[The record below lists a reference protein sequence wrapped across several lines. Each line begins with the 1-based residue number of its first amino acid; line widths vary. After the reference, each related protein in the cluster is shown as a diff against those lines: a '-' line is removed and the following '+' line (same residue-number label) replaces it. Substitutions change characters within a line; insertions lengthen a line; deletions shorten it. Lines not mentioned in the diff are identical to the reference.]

1 MKKLVISLMIILIS
15 ISPLFRG
22 LFFSYETYGFMAV
35 LALLCILYFFI
46 AIARHETIRLNKLY
60 LIAGILMLAGIC
72 FSFANAMNIRAT
84 LESLFFHMELL
95 VLFIVLYDYFY
106 GRKLQFMRAVM
117 LPAVVVGAVAGFV
130 GMVALTGK
138 FNVWHVTT
146 LSNRVGSTFQY
157 ANTASIYFLI
167 CFIFALTIANVY
179 KNRLFSSLIT
189 GLGSILFFAFVMTG
203 SRGGYV
209 VGAIVFPVII
219 IAQPK
224 YFKSGIVIRFVC
236 SVVPVLLVMKGFND
250 GVADADNLEA
260 GKWIMISYLL
270 SVAACFI
277 FSLASDSI
285 GEVMRRKDVRL
296 NWKVYTIFAVT
307 VLGAVIIFRDKMIQF
322 VPPIMLN
329 RINLMLRDGLDGNYI
344 AIRLE
349 FDKDAIRLLKSH
361 WLFGLGGD
369 GWKALYQSVQDFGYT
384 ANYVHNHYLQIFVDH
399 GILTFLS
406 YTGLVVISAASFIY
420 SYLKTKDKLLR
431 ACTAGMLCGFIALAV
446 HSSFDFDLSF
456 ASVALLFWGMFAVSA
471 TEGRDRW
478 KAGLSSYIGKLALVA
493 ACSLLFSMFAIY
505 FTAAFNGQKAQD
517 FMQKKDYRYAMQY
530 YENAVRL
537 DPSNAAYTFELAK
550 IYHYYGKSTRDGEV
564 RARWLE
570 KARKEG
576 EISVNGNKCYPA
588 YMKTLVGIYLDSG
601 MPVEALEMA
610 RNLLL
615 YQRYNAEVYEL
626 LARSYI
632 DAAVHYEKNGDT
644 ARAKELV
651 ARCISIDDDPNLRR
665 SVIERPNEVGSPEV
679 VARYRHSEK
688 LAGYLKEAE
697 EYFGKLK

>member
-46 AIARHETIRLNKLY
+46 AIARHETVRLNKLY

-157 ANTASIYFLI
+157 ANTASVYFLI
-167 CFIFALTIANVY
+167 CYIFAITLANTFEMWY
-179 KNRLFSSLIT
+179 TGPLIV
-189 GLGSILFFAFVMTG
+189 GLGSVSLFAFFMTG
-203 SRGGYV
+203 SRGG
-209 VGAIVFPVII
+209 FLT
-219 IAQPK
+219 
-224 YFKSGIVIRFVC
+224 GILML
-236 SVVPVLLVMKGFND
+236 PVLVAIQPSGLRVRTLVAMASSAASVFGVMKRFNSA
-250 GVADADNLEA
+250 VAAKDNFEA
-260 GKWIMISYLL
+260 AKWIVL
-270 SVAACFI
+270 SFVIAA
-277 FSLASDSI
+277 A
-285 GEVMRRKDVRL
+285 
-296 NWKVYTIFAVT
+296 VYSAA
-307 VLGAVIIFRDKMIQF
+307 GAVVKAVSERIQF
-322 VPPIMLN
+322 NLSKRAKILTAAAVVLVLFIALVNWESLIRLFPPVMARRLE
-329 RINLMLRDGLDGNYI
+329 LLYSMGLKDKNVQF
-344 AIRLE
+344 RLE
-349 FDKDAIRLLKSH
+349 FDRDAIKLLKSH

-478 KAGLSSYIGKLALVA
+478 KAGLSSDIGKLALVA

-570 KARKEG
+570 KARKAG

-610 RNLLL
+610 QDLLL

>member
-1 MKKLVISLMIILIS
+1 
-15 ISPLFRG
+15 
-22 LFFSYETYGFMAV
+22 
-35 LALLCILYFFI
+35 
-46 AIARHETIRLNKLY
+46 
-60 LIAGILMLAGIC
+60 
-72 FSFANAMNIRAT
+72 
-84 LESLFFHMELL
+84 
-95 VLFIVLYDYFY
+95 
-106 GRKLQFMRAVM
+106 
-117 LPAVVVGAVAGFV
+117 
-130 GMVALTGK
+130 
-138 FNVWHVTT
+138 
-146 LSNRVGSTFQY
+146 
-157 ANTASIYFLI
+157 
-167 CFIFALTIANVY
+167 
-179 KNRLFSSLIT
+179 
-189 GLGSILFFAFVMTG
+189 
-203 SRGGYV
+203 
-209 VGAIVFPVII
+209 
-219 IAQPK
+219 
-224 YFKSGIVIRFVC
+224 
-236 SVVPVLLVMKGFND
+236 
-250 GVADADNLEA
+250 
-260 GKWIMISYLL
+260 
-270 SVAACFI
+270 
-277 FSLASDSI
+277 
-285 GEVMRRKDVRL
+285 
-296 NWKVYTIFAVT
+296 
-307 VLGAVIIFRDKMIQF
+307 
-322 VPPIMLN
+322 
-329 RINLMLRDGLDGNYI
+329 
-344 AIRLE
+344 
-349 FDKDAIRLLKSH
+349 SH

-610 RNLLL
+610 QNLLL